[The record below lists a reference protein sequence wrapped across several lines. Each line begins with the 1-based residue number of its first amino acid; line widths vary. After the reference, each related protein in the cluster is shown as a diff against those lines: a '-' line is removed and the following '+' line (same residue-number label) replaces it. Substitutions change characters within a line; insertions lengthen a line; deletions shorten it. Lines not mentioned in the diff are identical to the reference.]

1 MNLSFSSVV
10 KFLILQL
17 FPVISLVFVVAFGL
31 ALLYSGDNYVAA
43 GLLLFL
49 ISTSGYYVTY
59 LVSRDDWMFKVDRE
73 ATQNAIANLRREIG
87 DAVSKVEA
95 ISGISAN
102 TIENLARKNDANEK
116 LLRETTSEILQLR
129 QRINMIENPNEGF

>member
-87 DAVSKVEA
+87 DAVSKVQA